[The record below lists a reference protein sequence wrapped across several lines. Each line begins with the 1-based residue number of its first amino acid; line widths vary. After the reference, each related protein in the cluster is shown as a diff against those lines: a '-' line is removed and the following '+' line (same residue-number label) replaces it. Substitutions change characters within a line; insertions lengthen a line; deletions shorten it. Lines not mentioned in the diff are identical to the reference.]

1 MSVVKLPKR
10 VLNDYMSVH
19 GAGKVTLKEL
29 VETAGEFGSR
39 WTDTFVDNSQKPNFA
54 LNEQMQIE
62 YVGGGT
68 TRTAD
73 ITEDAFQQ
81 LCTRIG
87 GAPAGYLTKC
97 AENGM
102 TDLAIQNFQAWS
114 EQYHTPMM
122 FREYDGSVRAAL
134 SAQYER
140 YDAWKILKDLRYT
153 IDEKRFEPVQ
163 VHMSPERFTARFVDF
178 TPLKVQENSELYAG
192 FSVTSSDV
200 GDSGLK
206 IVFFLYR
213 CVCRNGMLIP
223 SSNGVAYRGSH
234 RGQEMRMSKV
244 ASFAGIFNSIDTVIE
259 EIPAQISAKQHK
271 LSSDD
276 LKYLLATAKAKVR
289 MTDENA
295 QAVTSLIGTVYPQ
308 TEWGFMNAVT
318 EAAQTYELERR
329 MELEQYAGSLLVAR

>member
-1 MSVVKLPKR
+1 MSVLQLPKR
-10 VLNDYMSVH
+10 TLAEVSVH
-19 GAGKVTLKEL
+19 GAGKTSLKEL
-29 VETAGEFGSR
+29 TEQAREFGSK
-39 WTDTFVDNSQKPNFA
+39 WHDTYVDNSDAPNFS
-54 LNEQMQIE
+54 LTENMQIQ
-62 YVGGGT
+62 YVGGGET
-68 TRTAD
+68 KTAD

-102 TDLAIQNFQAWS
+102 TDLAVQNFQAWA
-114 EQYHTPMM
+114 EQYHTPML

-140 YDAWKILKDLRYT
+140 YDSWKILKELGYT
-153 IDEKRFEPVQ
+153 IDEQRFEPVQ
-163 VHMSPERFTARFVDF
+163 VHLSPERFTARFVDY
-178 TPLKVQENSELYAG
+178 TPLKVSNDKSEMFAG
-192 FSVTSSDV
+192 FSVSSSDV
-200 GDSGLK
+200 GDGGLK

-213 CVCRNGMLIP
+213 FVCRNGMLIP

-234 RGQEMRMSKV
+234 RGQEMRMSKI
-244 ASFAGIFNSIDTVIE
+244 ASFSGVFNSIDTVIE

-271 LSSDD
+271 LSSVD

-295 QAVTSLIGTVYPQ
+295 QAVTNLIGTVYPQ

-318 EAAQTYELERR
+318 EAAQNYELERR
-329 MELEQYAGSLLVAR
+329 MELEQFAGGLLVQR

>member
-1 MSVVKLPKR
+1 MSVIKLPKR
-10 VLNDYMSVH
+10 VLNDYVSVH

-29 VETAGEFGSR
+29 VDTAGEFGSK
-39 WTDTFVDNSQKPNFA
+39 WTDTYVDNSEKPNFN

-62 YVGGGT
+62 YVGGGAR
-68 TRTAD
+68 RTAD

-102 TDLAIQNFQAWS
+102 VELAMQNFQAWAGKCR
-114 EQYHTPMM
+114 TPMM

-140 YDAWKILKDLRYT
+140 YDAWKILKELRYT

-163 VHMSPERFTARFVDF
+163 VHMSPERFTARFVDY
-178 TPLKVQENSELYAG
+178 TPLKVQESSKLYAG
-192 FSVTSSDV
+192 FSVSSSDV
-200 GDSGLK
+200 GDGGLK

-213 CVCRNGMLIP
+213 FACRNGMLITD
-223 SSNGVAYRGSH
+223 SSGVAYRSGH
-234 RGQEMRMSKV
+234 RGAEMRMSKI
-244 ASFAGIFNSIDTVIE
+244 ASFSNVFERIDDVIAD
-259 EIPAQISAKQHK
+259 IPAQISAKQHK
-271 LSSDD
+271 MSKLD
-276 LKYLLATAKAKVR
+276 LQYLLATAKAKVR

-295 QAVTSLIGTVYPQ
+295 ELIKGLLGTEYPE

-318 EAAQTYELERR
+318 ETAQRYELERR
-329 MELEQYAGSLLVAR
+329 MELEQFAGSLLAAR